1 VYENRPKGQE
11 NVPQYIDGIGILSPD
26 AWERYATSIF
36 RGLEALIYVKPD
48 KGLSKELSLNIL
60 SDAEKEEQSQRLA
73 PCTHGIRGPTVL
85 MPMMYKTLMAAG
97 LRVSAEMALWI
108 LQEAQRNSP
117 GKKVAPNMLRSR
129 YAMEDPY
136 CQALVTQPDSVK
148 HFLVNA
154 FDGDISDLPKSTD
167 TQWEYFLIPAEST
180 LHEIYDVDMLQNDLL
195 ILRAQSFWIR
205 NNKENC
211 VEINDELAKQ
221 WCTSKN
227 VVTEMGVFCAKREK
241 Y

>member
-1 VYENRPKGQE
+1 
-11 NVPQYIDGIGILSPD
+11 
-26 AWERYATSIF
+26 
-36 RGLEALIYVKPD
+36 
-48 KGLSKELSLNIL
+48 
-60 SDAEKEEQSQRLA
+60 
-73 PCTHGIRGPTVL
+73 
-85 MPMMYKTLMAAG
+85 
-97 LRVSAEMALWI
+97 MALWI

-136 CQALVTQPDSVK
+136 FQALVTQPDSVK

-227 VVTEMGVFCAKREK
+227 VVTEMGVFCAKKEK